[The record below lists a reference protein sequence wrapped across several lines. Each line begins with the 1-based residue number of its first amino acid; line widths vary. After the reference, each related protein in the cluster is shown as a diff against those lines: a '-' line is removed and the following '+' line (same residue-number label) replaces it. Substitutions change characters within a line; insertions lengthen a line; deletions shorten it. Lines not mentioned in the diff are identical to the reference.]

1 MRKLMLFGLFF
12 AGMTILLYGQEEK
25 KETKKWVWIEAEI
38 VKETSFRP
46 NDWMKGDDPEKLS
59 GGDALTHLSSD
70 GQDPNRDEYY
80 AIWEFEVPED
90 GTYEFWS
97 REGHK
102 GHIKYKWRIDK
113 GEWQTSEYDLPY
125 KNVIS
130 IGQFRTIGWVNNGKV
145 EIKKGKHKLE
155 IVLTGSTSGGTGK
168 DIWGLFDCFLF
179 TQERFQPR
187 GKAKPGEE

>member
-1 MRKLMLFGLFF
+1 MKKIVFAGLFLICLSLF
-12 AGMTILLYGQEEK
+12 VYGQEEK

-38 VKETSFRP
+38 VKETSFKQ
-46 NDWMKGDDPEKLS
+46 NSWMKGDDPEKLS
-59 GGDALTHLSSD
+59 GGDALTHLSGD
-70 GQDPNRDEYY
+70 GKDPNRDEYY

-97 REGHK
+97 REGYK
-102 GHIKYKWRIDK
+102 GHIQYKWRIDK
-113 GEWQTSEYDLPY
+113 GEWQTSDYDLPY
-125 KNVIS
+125 RNSIQ

-145 EIKKGKHKLE
+145 ELKKGKHKLE
-155 IVLTGSTSGGTGK
+155 IVLTGSTSSGTGK